1 MSKLVMQPS
10 FRAVGQKAV
19 EWQTF
24 ENPENKRQMHGLV
37 GVAAIHLSLVCMA
50 VRLGWTDCRT
60 FVSYFWVVQMSAIPP
75 FNLC

>member
-1 MSKLVMQPS
+1 MSKLVMQQS
-10 FRAVGQKAV
+10 FRAVGQKAA

-24 ENPENKRQMHGLV
+24 EKPKNKRQMHGLV
-37 GVAAIHLSLVCMA
+37 GVA

-60 FVSYFWVVQMSAIPP
+60 FVSYFWVFEMSAIPP